1 MSASNFQSELENYY
15 ETQRRSH
22 LTAKLQTATEFM
34 EETLLLCE
42 VYDVLFEDELSPDE
56 DVRSQVASLR
66 DNVQNKRFDALEE
79 ELPETIGTLESERDN
94 IRSELQH
101 GLHDIEE
108 RIGGFEALNQRIEK
122 IDPDR
127 IESLKKTAS
136 GLDQVTT
143 EEEIKF
149 EQRVQ
154 EIRSEA
160 QEFENDLSDVE
171 NSLFEDFRGSDIE
184 DLVRSLLSGEELRLA
199 ERTAEDLMSL
209 KDSELEPYVTLS
221 LEGE

>member
-1 MSASNFQSELENYY
+1 MSTNNFQSELENYY

-56 DVRSQVASLR
+56 DVRSQVSSLR
-66 DNVQNKRFDALEE
+66 EDARSKEFDALDE
-79 ELPETIGTLESERDN
+79 ELSGALDALESERDD

-101 GLHDIEE
+101 ELHDIEE
-108 RIGGFEALNQRIEK
+108 RIGGFEALNQRVEK

-127 IESLKKTAS
+127 IDSLKETVS
-136 GLDQVTT
+136 ELDQVTIESDT
-143 EEEIKF
+143 EF
-149 EQRVQ
+149 EHRVQ
-154 EIRSEA
+154 EIRTET
-160 QEFENDLSDVE
+160 QKFENELKNVE
-171 NSLFEDFRGSDIE
+171 SSLFEDFRGSDIE
-184 DLVRSLLSGEELRLA
+184 ELVRSLLSGEELRLA
-199 ERTAEDLMSL
+199 ERTAAELNSL